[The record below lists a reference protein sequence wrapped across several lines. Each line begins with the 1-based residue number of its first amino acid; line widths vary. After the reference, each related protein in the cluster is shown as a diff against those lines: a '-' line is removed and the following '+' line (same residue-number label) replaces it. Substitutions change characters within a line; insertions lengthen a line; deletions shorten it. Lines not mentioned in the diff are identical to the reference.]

1 MSLIGPS
8 RQAPFSGRPSL
19 TEHCGH
25 GWACRLPAQSLMTP
39 QRSSTVPARTIEYQ
53 GRPGKLTTFG
63 LPEVAMKCL
72 RIYATPDG
80 ESHFGDADVPTT
92 TIPLFPNEAPF
103 QLSGH
108 YPASRIRFVHVPAGV
123 REAGWHIPPGRVLAV
138 WLDGI
143 VEFETSDGEVRR
155 VSAGSSVLVEDTH
168 GKGHISRH
176 PVEGQSLI
184 LVTLPHGLDSPEC
197 S

>member
-1 MSLIGPS
+1 
-8 RQAPFSGRPSL
+8 
-19 TEHCGH
+19 
-25 GWACRLPAQSLMTP
+25 
-39 QRSSTVPARTIEYQ
+39 
-53 GRPGKLTTFG
+53 
-63 LPEVAMKCL
+63 MKCL
-72 RIYATPDG
+72 RIYAPRMG
-80 ESHFGDADVPTT
+80 SLISVML
-92 TIPLFPNEAPF
+92 IFPRR
-103 QLSGH
+103 QCLSFLMKPRSSH

-155 VSAGSSVLVEDTH
+155 VSAGNAVLVEDTH

-176 PVEGQSLI
+176 PVEGQSVI
-184 LVTLPHGLDSPEC
+184 LVTLPHGLDSPEF

>member
-1 MSLIGPS
+1 M
-8 RQAPFSGRPSL
+8 
-19 TEHCGH
+19 
-25 GWACRLPAQSLMTP
+25 
-39 QRSSTVPARTIEYQ
+39 
-53 GRPGKLTTFG
+53 
-63 LPEVAMKCL
+63 
-72 RIYATPDG
+72 
-80 ESHFGDADVPTT
+80 
-92 TIPLFPNEAPF
+92 PLFPNEAPF

-108 YPASRIRFVHVPAGV
+108 YPASLIRFVHVPAGV

-184 LVTLPHGLDSPEC
+184 LVTLPHGLDSPEL